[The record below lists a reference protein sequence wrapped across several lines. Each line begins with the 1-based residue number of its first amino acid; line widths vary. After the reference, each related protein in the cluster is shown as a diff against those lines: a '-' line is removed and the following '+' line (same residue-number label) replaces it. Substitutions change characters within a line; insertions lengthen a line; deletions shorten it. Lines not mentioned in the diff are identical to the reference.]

1 MNKKEEEEQ
10 EKKNKKEMLA
20 GSQSFDT
27 FCTN

>member
-1 MNKKEEEEQ
+1 MNKKEEEQ